1 MRRRSQDLRRR
12 AARPVPLAFA
22 SLLTALLLVGCSAQG
37 GGAES
42 DAAGGSTD
50 TAAGE
55 NAPVPAEADAAMST
69 IARKNAVDKPA
80 LNASYVISTGS
91 VSLSGKDVA
100 DLRFDVQEVLDRHRA
115 RVDKDETD
123 TGDDNAVIR
132 SRTVFRVPVD
142 EFDDAMDELEKLSG
156 LTASSRESEDV
167 TTQVIDTDVRVK
179 SQEKSIERIRI
190 LLDRAQSIRDIMA
203 IEGQLSRR
211 EADLDSLKQQQAWL
225 AEQSSWSTITVHL
238 KQKTAKDADTDETGF
253 LAGLHSGWHAFTG
266 ASVAVIT
273 AVGALLPFTVLLVL
287 VGTPLLILLRRRA
300 GRRSSPP
307 VAEAGPA
314 GS

>member
-1 MRRRSQDLRRR
+1 
-12 AARPVPLAFA
+12 
-22 SLLTALLLVGCSAQG
+22 LTALLLVGCSGQG
-37 GGAES
+37 GGADS
-42 DAAGGSTD
+42 STAGGSVD
-50 TAAGE
+50 EEAAGQE
-55 NAPVPAEADAAMST
+55 APLSAAADSAATTSL
-69 IARKNAVDKPA
+69 RKNAVDKSA
-80 LNASYVISTGS
+80 LSPSYVISTGS

-123 TGDDNAVIR
+123 TGDDNAVTR

-225 AEQSSWSTITVHL
+225 AEQTSWSTITVHL

-273 AVGALLPFTVLLVL
+273 AVGALLPFAVLLVL
-287 VGTPLLILLRRRA
+287 VGTPLWILLRRRA
-300 GRRSSPP
+300 GRRTSPP